1 MYLMLNECTQNPL
14 SSGQGRGDDKTTVQ
28 TTDKNLQSTQE
39 HRADVLY
46 VLGVRSHGQP
56 SLCTTEQQQEG
67 DEGVNYELNSAQAGT
82 E

>member
-46 VLGVRSHGQP
+46 VLGVRSHG
-56 SLCTTEQQQEG
+56 
-67 DEGVNYELNSAQAGT
+67 
-82 E
+82 